1 VWGVIGG
8 SGLETL
14 PELEQVRS
22 RSVETPYGPPSGA
35 LVTATLAGEP
45 VAFVHRHGGE
55 RQLAPHQINYRA
67 NLWALKN
74 LGVRR
79 LVSVNAVGSV
89 DPALAPGD
97 LVVPDQLLDY
107 TWGRE
112 HSFNLRPGGRI
123 QHIDFTQPYSESV
136 RAALIDRLQSGGE
149 TYHPAGVYA
158 CTQGPRLETAAEV
171 RRLARDGAT
180 LVGMTGMPEA
190 ALARE
195 LELDYAALCL
205 VVNRAAGLDAEPLS
219 FETIVAQLQEGMGR
233 VRVILQA
240 LLYNQNR

>member
-1 VWGVIGG
+1 MWGVIGG

-14 PELEQVRS
+14 PELE
-22 RSVETPYGPPSGA
+22 SVQTLELETPYGQPSAPVITAA
-35 LVTATLAGEP
+35 LGGQP
-45 VAFVHRHGGE
+45 VAFLHRHGGT

-67 NLWALKN
+67 NVWALKS
-74 LGVRR
+74 LGVQQ

-89 DPALAPGD
+89 APELAPGD

-123 QHIDFTQPYSESV
+123 QHIDFTEPYSARV
-136 RAALIDRLQSGGE
+136 RALLGAQLEALGE
-149 TYHPAGVYA
+149 YHHQAGVYA

-171 RRLARDGAT
+171 QALARDGT
-180 LVGMTGMPEA
+180 SIVGMTGMPEA

-205 VVNRAAGLDAEPLS
+205 VVNRAAGLDARPLS
-219 FETIVAQLQEGMGR
+219 FEAIVEQLHKGMQR
-233 VRVILQA
+233 VQIILRE
-240 LLYNQNR
+240 LLYNQKR